1 VVDDDHGQGA
11 VSFNAGRGL
20 VAHRSGGRGT
30 ESRNLPDRYGP
41 NQAPDQR
48 HIDRAIAY
56 PGRGRVACRGPYMV
70 SAVDFKRLG
79 RGDIVAAT
87 GGLLL
92 FLSLFLPWFNV
103 SDVKENICGPGA
115 DCSAFETF
123 SILDILLVMGAFA
136 PWILVWIVIRGH
148 ELSWPPGEVTMIVGA
163 VAGTLILYNG
173 IVDQAGT
180 NQEFVTLGVGWY
192 LGLLASL
199 MIIAGGAISQIR
211 RGGVTRWPPGSF

>member
-1 VVDDDHGQGA
+1 
-11 VSFNAGRGL
+11 
-20 VAHRSGGRGT
+20 
-30 ESRNLPDRYGP
+30 
-41 NQAPDQR
+41 
-48 HIDRAIAY
+48 
-56 PGRGRVACRGPYMV
+56 MV

-180 NQEFVTLGVGWY
+180 NQEFVSLGVGWY

-199 MIIAGGAISQIR
+199 LIIAGGAISQIR
-211 RGGVTRWPPGSF
+211 RGGVTRRPPGTF

>member
-1 VVDDDHGQGA
+1 V
-11 VSFNAGRGL
+11 
-20 VAHRSGGRGT
+20 
-30 ESRNLPDRYGP
+30 
-41 NQAPDQR
+41 
-48 HIDRAIAY
+48 
-56 PGRGRVACRGPYMV
+56 RVARCRTYKV

-79 RGDIVAAT
+79 RGDIVAAS

-92 FLSLFLPWFNV
+92 FLSLFLPWFTV
-103 SDVKENICGPGA
+103 SDVKENICGPGT

-192 LGLLASL
+192 LGLLGSL
-199 MIIAGGAISQIR
+199 LIIAGGAISQIR
-211 RGGVTRWPPGSF
+211 RGGVTRRPPGTF

>member
-1 VVDDDHGQGA
+1 M
-11 VSFNAGRGL
+11 
-20 VAHRSGGRGT
+20 
-30 ESRNLPDRYGP
+30 
-41 NQAPDQR
+41 
-48 HIDRAIAY
+48 
-56 PGRGRVACRGPYMV
+56 RVADCCPYMV

-79 RGDIVAAT
+79 QGDIVAAT

-123 SILDILLVMGAFA
+123 SILDILLVMAALA
-136 PWILVWIVIRGH
+136 PGILVWIVIRGH

-163 VAGTLILYNG
+163 VAGTFILYNG

-180 NQEFVTLGVGWY
+180 NQEFVSLGVGWF

-211 RGGVTRWPPGSF
+211 RGGVTRRPPGTF

>member
-1 VVDDDHGQGA
+1 
-11 VSFNAGRGL
+11 VSRGTYPIVTPRTTNRINVTLGVQLPSAGR
-20 VAHRSGGRGT
+20 R
-30 ESRNLPDRYGP
+30 
-41 NQAPDQR
+41 
-48 HIDRAIAY
+48 
-56 PGRGRVACRGPYMV
+56 RVAYCCPYMV
-70 SAVDFKRLG
+70 SGVDFKRLG

-103 SDVKENICGPGA
+103 SDVKENLCGPGA

-136 PWILVWIVIRGH
+136 PWILVWIVVRGH

-180 NQEFVTLGVGWY
+180 NQEFVSLGVGWY

-211 RGGVTRWPPGSF
+211 RGGVTRRPPGTF

>member
-1 VVDDDHGQGA
+1 MSRGTYPIVTLRTTNRINVTLGVQLPA
-11 VSFNAGRGL
+11 AGRL
-20 VAHRSGGRGT
+20 
-30 ESRNLPDRYGP
+30 
-41 NQAPDQR
+41 
-48 HIDRAIAY
+48 RAAD
-56 PGRGRVACRGPYMV
+56 CCPYMV

-192 LGLLASL
+192 VGLLASL

-211 RGGVTRWPPGSF
+211 RGGVTRRPPGTF

>member
-1 VVDDDHGQGA
+1 MSRGTYPIVTPRTTNRINVTLGVQLPA
-11 VSFNAGRGL
+11 AGRM
-20 VAHRSGGRGT
+20 
-30 ESRNLPDRYGP
+30 
-41 NQAPDQR
+41 
-48 HIDRAIAY
+48 RAAD
-56 PGRGRVACRGPYMV
+56 CCPYMV

-79 RGDIVAAT
+79 RGDIVAAA

-103 SDVKENICGPGA
+103 SDVKENLCGPGA
-115 DCSAFETF
+115 D
-123 SILDILLVMGAFA
+123 LLWLSRLSRSSTSCWSMGAFA
-136 PWILVWIVIRGH
+136 PWILVWIVVRGH

-163 VAGTLILYNG
+163 IAATLILYNG

-180 NQEFVTLGVGWY
+180 NQEFVSLDIGWY

-211 RGGVTRWPPGSF
+211 RGGVTRRPPGTF

>member
-1 VVDDDHGQGA
+1 MCAADC
-11 VSFNAGRGL
+11 S
-20 VAHRSGGRGT
+20 
-30 ESRNLPDRYGP
+30 
-41 NQAPDQR
+41 
-48 HIDRAIAY
+48 
-56 PGRGRVACRGPYMV
+56 PYMV

-79 RGDIVAAT
+79 QGDIVAAA

-103 SDVKENICGPGA
+103 SDVKENLCGPGA

-123 SILDILLVMGAFA
+123 SILDILLVMAALA
-136 PWILVWIVIRGH
+136 PGVLVWIVIRGH

-163 VAGTLILYNG
+163 VAGTFILYNG

-180 NQEFVTLGVGWY
+180 NQEFVSLGVGWY
-192 LGLLASL
+192 AGLLASL

-211 RGGVTRWPPGSF
+211 RGGVTRRPPGTF